1 MLKIFA
7 KKSLAYLKKVLLRF
21 GFENILV
28 MCFLSTIQ
36 YVFKNINFN

>member
-21 GFENILV
+21 GFEILV